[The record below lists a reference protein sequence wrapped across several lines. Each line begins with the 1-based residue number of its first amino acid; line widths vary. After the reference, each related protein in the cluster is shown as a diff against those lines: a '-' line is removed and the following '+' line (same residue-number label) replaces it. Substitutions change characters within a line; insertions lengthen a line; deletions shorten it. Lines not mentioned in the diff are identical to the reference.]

1 MEHTYLL
8 LWSFAGLCLLL
19 FYLRQ
24 RKRIRAFLI
33 GSSTGL
39 ASLLLLHL
47 FGAPIGIAPTLCTAN
62 LLIAGLLGVPGTAL
76 IVLAEKLL

>member
-1 MEHTYLL
+1 MENTYVL

-19 FYLRQ
+19 FYLRHQ
-24 RKRIRAFLI
+24 KRIRAFLL

-47 FGAPIGIAPTLCTAN
+47 FGGAAGIAPSLCTAN
-62 LLIAGLLGVPGTAL
+62 LLIAGFLGIPGTVL